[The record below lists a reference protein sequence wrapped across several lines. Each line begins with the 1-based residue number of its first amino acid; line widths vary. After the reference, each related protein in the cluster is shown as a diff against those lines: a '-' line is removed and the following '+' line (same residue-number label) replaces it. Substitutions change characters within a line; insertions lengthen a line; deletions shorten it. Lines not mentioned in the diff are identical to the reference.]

1 MIARDEAL
9 ERHLLAIACRA
20 AGVSGDAG
28 LGAFAASRAWPGGI
42 RPDIDAFEETRQ
54 EIGDGVNY
62 TRFGIQLI
70 YPLVVAG
77 ETDALDRYSM
87 LMGGLKGLVGS
98 WHDLHRVPS

>member
-9 ERHLLAIACRA
+9 ERHLLHIACRA
-20 AGVSGDAG
+20 AGVSSDAG
-28 LGAFAASRAWPGGI
+28 LGQYAGSRAWPTGI
-42 RPDIDAFEETRQ
+42 RPDLDAFEETRQ

-77 ETDALDRYSM
+77 EPEALDRYSM
-87 LMGGLKGLVGS
+87 LMGGLQGLVDS
-98 WHDLHRVPS
+98 WHRLHRVPS